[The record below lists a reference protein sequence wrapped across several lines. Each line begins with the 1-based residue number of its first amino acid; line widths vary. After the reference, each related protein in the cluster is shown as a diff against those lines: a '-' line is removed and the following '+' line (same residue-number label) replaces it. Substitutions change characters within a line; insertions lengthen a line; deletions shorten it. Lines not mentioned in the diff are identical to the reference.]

1 MELWQLQQLQG
12 LPLEIKIRKTEL
24 RIKEW
29 YEHWEGQVYV
39 SFSGGKDS
47 TVLLDIA
54 RKLYPDIEAVFIDT
68 GLEYPEIRDFV
79 KTFDNVTWLK
89 PKLTFKQVIEKYGYP
104 VISKEVSQ
112 QIYEIRNTKSDKLRN
127 KRLNGDENS
136 RYGMLPYKYRYLLD
150 APFKISNACCRVMK
164 KPPVKKYERESGN
177 KAIIGMLA
185 EESFLR
191 RSSWLKHGCNAFN
204 VNRPTSN
211 PLGFWTGQDILNY
224 IVENNL
230 EIAECYGAI
239 IKESP
244 LQRLFYTNETKDILT
259 TSKCKRT
266 GCMFCMFGV
275 HLEKEPNRFQMM
287 KETHPKQY
295 DYCINKLGLNKILD
309 FIGVKYE

>member
-1 MELWQLQQLQG
+1 MELWQLKQFQG

-29 YEHWEGQVYV
+29 YEHWEGQVYI

-54 RKLYPDIEAVFIDT
+54 RKLYPDIEAVFVDT

-89 PKLTFKQVIEKYGYP
+89 PKMNFKQVIEKYGYP

-112 QIYEIRNTKSDKLRN
+112 AIYEARSKPDGAQAKKFEPFDSNNN
-127 KRLNGDENS
+127 KYGK
-136 RYGMLPYKYRYLLD
+136 RYCLERYRYLKD
-150 APFKISNACCRVMK
+150 SNIPISHKCCNVMK
-164 KPPVKKYERESGN
+164 KKPANQYDKSSGKKPMI
-177 KAIIGMLA
+177 ATMT
-185 EESFLR
+185 EESQLR
-191 RSSWLKHGCNAFN
+191 RTTWLRYGCSTFDG
-204 VNRPTSN
+204 SN
-211 PLGFWTGQDILNY
+211 PKSTPMSFWIEQDILNY

-244 LQRLFYTNETKDILT
+244 LQRLFYTKETKDILT

-266 GCMFCMFGV
+266 GCMFCMFGA

-287 KETHPKQY
+287 KETHPSQ
-295 DYCINKLGLNKILD
+295 
-309 FIGVKYE
+309 